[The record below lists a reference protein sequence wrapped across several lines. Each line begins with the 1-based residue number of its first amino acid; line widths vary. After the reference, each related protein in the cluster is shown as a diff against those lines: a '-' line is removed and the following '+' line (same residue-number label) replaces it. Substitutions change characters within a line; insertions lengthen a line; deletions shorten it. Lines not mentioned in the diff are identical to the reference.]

1 VVRSQEGTKGSNLAT
16 LSQYLKLVVQQGG
29 SDLHLK
35 VGHPPVIRV
44 HGELLPAEATELKP
58 ADIEKIARDIMPETL
73 VAAFE
78 STGGA
83 DFAHY
88 VKDLGRFRVNVFRQN
103 GVVGAV
109 FRLVLPAPSKF
120 DVLNL
125 PPSVPR
131 IASEP
136 RGLILVCGPTGSG
149 KTTTCAAMIDHI
161 NTSRACN
168 IVTLEDPVEILH
180 TDKLALVNQREVGS
194 DTDSFHSGLR
204 HAMRQDPDVIFI
216 GEMRDVETVWA
227 ALAASETGHLV
238 ISTLH
243 TIDAMETVNRIV
255 EFFPE
260 ERHRQ
265 VRHSLASALRGVVAQ
280 RLLPQKDGKGLVP
293 AVEVL
298 VTNGRIHEAIL
309 DPAETRTI
317 PDIIAEGEF
326 YGMQTF
332 DQALLKMYEEDKVS
346 LEDALNAASNPH
358 DLHLAMRKAGVA

>member
-1 VVRSQEGTKGSNLAT
+1 MSMERESGLAT
-16 LSQYLKLVVQQGG
+16 LNQYLKLVVEQGG

-35 VGHPPVIRV
+35 AGHPPVIRV
-44 HGELLPAEATELKP
+44 SGQLHPAEAAVLKP
-58 ADIEKIARDIMPETL
+58 ADLERIAKEILPENTIGG
-73 VAAFE
+73 FE
-78 STGGA
+78 ATGGA

-88 VKDLGRFRVNVFRQN
+88 VQGLGRFRVNVFRQS
-103 GVVGAV
+103 GVVGMA
-109 FRLVLPAPSKF
+109 FRYVLPAPSRF
-120 DVLNL
+120 NALNL
-125 PPSVPR
+125 PPAVER
-131 IASEP
+131 VASEP
-136 RGLILVCGPTGSG
+136 RGLVLVCGPTGSG

-161 NTSRACN
+161 NMTRACN
-168 IVTLEDPVEILH
+168 IVTLEDPIEILH
-180 TDKLALVNQREVGS
+180 SDKLALVNQREVGT
-194 DTDSFHSGLR
+194 DTDSFHTGLR

-265 VRHSLASALRGVVAQ
+265 VRHSLASALRGIVAQ
-280 RLLPQKDGKGLVP
+280 RLLTRKDGGGLIP

-309 DPAETRTI
+309 DASETRNI

-332 DQALLKMYEEDKVS
+332 DQALLKMYGDQLVS
-346 LEDALNAASNPH
+346 LEDALQAASNPH

>member
-1 VVRSQEGTKGSNLAT
+1 VVER
-16 LSQYLKLVVQQGG
+16 GG

-35 VGHPPVIRV
+35 AGHPPVIRV
-44 HGELLPAEATELKP
+44 NGQLLPVEAVSLKP
-58 ADIEKIARDIMPETL
+58 QDTEKIARDIMPESV
-73 VAAFE
+73 VAGFE

-88 VKDLGRFRVNVFRQN
+88 VQNLGRFRVNVFRQN
-103 GVVGAV
+103 GVVGIV
-109 FRLVLPAPSKF
+109 MRYVLPAPSKF

-125 PPSVPR
+125 PSAVER

-161 NTSRACN
+161 NTTRACN
-168 IVTLEDPVEILH
+168 IVSLEDPIEIMH
-180 TDKLALVNQREVGS
+180 SDKLALVNQREIGS
-194 DTDSFHSGLR
+194 DTDSFHTGLR

-227 ALAASETGHLV
+227 AIAASETGHLV

-243 TIDAMETVNRIV
+243 TIDAMETVNRVV

-265 VRHSLASALRGVVAQ
+265 VRHSLASALRGIVAQ
-280 RLLPQKDGKGLVP
+280 RLLPRKEGDGLIP

-298 VTNGRIHEAIL
+298 VMNGRVHEAIL

-332 DQALLKMYEEDKVS
+332 DQALLKMYEDGS
-346 LEDALNAASNPH
+346 ITLEDALTGATNPH

>member
-1 VVRSQEGTKGSNLAT
+1 MAT
-16 LSQYLKLVVQQGG
+16 LNQYLKLVVDRGG

-35 VGHPPVIRV
+35 AGHPPVIRV
-44 HGELLPAEATELKP
+44 SGQLLPAEATKLK
-58 ADIEKIARDIMPETL
+58 AQDVEKIAREIMPDNVKASFET
-73 VAAFE
+73 
-78 STGGA
+78 SGGA

-88 VKDLGRFRVNVFRQN
+88 VPSLGRFRVNVFRQN
-103 GVVGAV
+103 GVFGAV
-109 FRLVLPAPSKF
+109 FRYVLPAPAQF

-125 PPSVPR
+125 PPAVER
-131 IASEP
+131 IATEP

-168 IVTLEDPVEILH
+168 IVSLEDPIEILH
-180 TDKLALVNQREVGS
+180 TDKQSLVNQREVGT
-194 DTDSFHSGLR
+194 DTESFHTGLR

-265 VRHSLASALRGVVAQ
+265 VRHSLASALRGIVAQ
-280 RLLPQKDGKGLVP
+280 RLLPRKDGKGLIP

-298 VTNGRIHEAIL
+298 VTNGRVHEAIL
-309 DPAETRTI
+309 DPAETRSL

-332 DQALLKMYEEDKVS
+332 DQALLKMYQEGLLS
-346 LEDALNAASNPH
+346 LEDALNGASNPH

>member
-1 VVRSQEGTKGSNLAT
+1 MAT
-16 LSQYLKLVVQQGG
+16 LNQYLKLVVERGG

-44 HGELLPAEATELKP
+44 SGALLPAEAAVLKP
-58 ADIEKIARDIMPETL
+58 ADTEKMARDIMPDNQT
-73 VAAFE
+73 ATFE
-78 STGGA
+78 ATGGA

-88 VKDLGRFRVNVFRQN
+88 VQGLGRFRVNVFRQSGSV
-103 GVVGAV
+103 GVVM
-109 FRLVLPAPSKF
+109 RYVLPAPSKF

-125 PPSVPR
+125 PPAVPR

-168 IVTLEDPVEILH
+168 IVTLEDPIEILH
-180 TDKLALVNQREVGS
+180 SDKLSLVNQREVGT
-194 DTDSFHSGLR
+194 DTDSFHTGLR

-243 TIDAMETVNRIV
+243 TIDAQETVNRIV

-280 RLLPQKDGKGLVP
+280 RLLPRKDETGLIP

-298 VTNGRIHEAIL
+298 VANGRVHEAIL
-309 DPAETRTI
+309 DPEVTRTL

-332 DQALLKMYEEDKVS
+332 DQALLKMYEEGLVTLD
-346 LEDALNAASNPH
+346 DALQAASNPH
-358 DLHLAMRKAGVA
+358 DLHLAMRKAGVV

>member
-1 VVRSQEGTKGSNLAT
+1 MAT
-16 LSQYLKLVVQQGG
+16 LNQYLKLVVDRGG

-35 VGHPPVIRV
+35 AGHPPVIRV
-44 HGELLPAEATELKP
+44 SGSLHPAEASVLKP
-58 ADIEKIARDIMPETL
+58 QDIEKIARDIMPEST
-73 VAAFE
+73 VASFE
-78 STGGA
+78 NTGGA

-88 VKDLGRFRVNVFRQN
+88 VQGLGRFRVNVFRQN
-103 GVVGAV
+103 GVVGIV
-109 FRLVLPAPSKF
+109 MRYVLPAPAKF

-125 PPSVPR
+125 PPAVPR

-149 KTTTCAAMIDHI
+149 KTTTCAAMLDHI

-168 IVTLEDPVEILH
+168 IVSLEDPIEILH

-194 DTDSFHSGLR
+194 DTDSFHTGLR

-265 VRHSLASALRGVVAQ
+265 VRHSLASALRGIVAQ
-280 RLLPQKDGKGLVP
+280 RLLPRKNGKGLIP

-298 VTNGRIHEAIL
+298 VMNGRVHEAIL

-326 YGMQTF
+326 YGMQSF
-332 DQALLKMYEEDKVS
+332 DQALLRMYEEELIS
-346 LEDALNAASNPH
+346 LEDALNGATNPH

>member
-1 VVRSQEGTKGSNLAT
+1 MAT
-16 LSQYLKLVVQQGG
+16 LNQFLKLVVDRGG

-44 HGELLPAEATELKP
+44 NGQLIATEAAVLKP
-58 ADIEKIARDIMPETL
+58 TDLERMAKDILPENTL
-73 VAAFE
+73 ASFE
-78 STGGA
+78 TSGAA

-88 VKDLGRFRVNVFRQN
+88 VDGLGRFRVNVFHQR
-103 GVVGAV
+103 GLVGMA
-109 FRLVLPAPSKF
+109 FRYVLPAPPIF

-125 PPSVPR
+125 PPTVER

-136 RGLILVCGPTGSG
+136 RGLVLVCGPTGSG
-149 KTTTCAAMIDHI
+149 KTTTCAAMINHI
-161 NTSRACN
+161 NTTRACN
-168 IVTLEDPVEILH
+168 IVTLEDPIEILH
-180 TDKLALVNQREVGS
+180 TDKRALVNQREVGT
-194 DTDSFHSGLR
+194 DTESFSVGLR
-204 HAMRQDPDVIFI
+204 HVLRQDPDVIFI

-227 ALAASETGHLV
+227 ALAASETGHFV

-243 TIDAMETVNRIV
+243 TIDAQETINRII

-265 VRHSLASALRGVVAQ
+265 VRHSLASALRGIVAQ
-280 RLLPQKDGKGLVP
+280 RLLPRKDGEGQIP

-298 VTNGRIHEAIL
+298 VSNGRIHEAIL
-309 DPAETRTI
+309 DPEETRNI
-317 PDIIAEGEF
+317 KDIISEGEF

-332 DQALLKMYEEDKVS
+332 DQALLGMYEQGLLTLD
-346 LEDALNAASNPH
+346 DALNGASNPH

>member
-1 VVRSQEGTKGSNLAT
+1 VAT
-16 LSQYLKLVVQQGG
+16 LNQYLKLVVDRGG

-35 VGHPPVIRV
+35 AGHPPVIRV
-44 HGELLPAEATELKP
+44 NGQLAPAEAGALKP
-58 ADIEKIARDIMPETL
+58 ADTERIARDILPENT
-73 VAAFE
+73 VAGFE
-78 STGGA
+78 ASGGA

-88 VKDLGRFRVNVFRQN
+88 VQGLGRFRVNVFRQS
-103 GVVGAV
+103 GVVGMV
-109 FRLVLPAPSKF
+109 FRYVLPAPSKF

-125 PPSVPR
+125 PAAVER

-161 NTSRACN
+161 NMTRACN
-168 IVTLEDPVEILH
+168 IVTLEDPIEILH
-180 TDKLALVNQREVGS
+180 TDKRALVNQREVGT
-194 DTDSFHSGLR
+194 DTDSFHTGLR

-265 VRHSLASALRGVVAQ
+265 VRHSLASALRGIVAQ
-280 RLLPQKDGKGLVP
+280 RLLSKKEGDGLIP

-298 VTNGRIHEAIL
+298 VTNGRVHEAIL
-309 DPAETRTI
+309 DAAETRNI

-332 DQALLKMYEEDKVS
+332 DQALLKMYEDGLVG

>member
-1 VVRSQEGTKGSNLAT
+1 MAT
-16 LSQYLKLVVQQGG
+16 LNQFLKLVVERGG

-35 VGHPPVIRV
+35 AGHPPVIRV
-44 HGELLPAEATELKP
+44 SGQLIPIEAAALKP
-58 ADIEKIARDIMPETL
+58 TDTEKMGRDIMPENGL
-73 VAAFE
+73 ASFE
-78 STGGA
+78 ATGGA

-88 VKDLGRFRVNVFRQN
+88 VQGLGRFRVNVFRQS
-103 GVVGAV
+103 GVVGMV
-109 FRLVLPAPSKF
+109 FRYVLPAPSKF

-125 PPSVPR
+125 PASVER

-136 RGLILVCGPTGSG
+136 RGLVLVCGPTGSG

-161 NTSRACN
+161 NMTRACN
-168 IVTLEDPVEILH
+168 IVTLEDPIEILH
-180 TDKLALVNQREVGS
+180 TDKRALINQREVGT
-194 DTDSFHSGLR
+194 DTDSFHTGLR

-280 RLLPQKDGKGLVP
+280 RLLPRKDEKGLIP

-298 VTNGRIHEAIL
+298 VTNGRVHEAIL

-332 DQALLKMYEEDKVS
+332 DQALLKMFEDGLVS
-346 LEDALNAASNPH
+346 LEEALNGASNPH